1 MHRMNRMFG
10 FIGVLIALAV
20 GAYLATQQQQDTSA
34 ALGGATPKAAVDVTG
49 VRNDLLAFANAEK
62 QQYALEGKYL
72 PLDELRAKGT
82 TIPPDR
88 RGPYTYTAEVSDT
101 SFRIVATYSGP
112 QAAGAPKSLSI
123 GETMQIQTE
132 N

>member
-1 MHRMNRMFG
+1 MRGMTRFLG
-10 FIGVLIALAV
+10 FLGLLIALAV
-20 GAYLATQQQQDTSA
+20 GAYLYTHQAQSTST
-34 ALGGATPKAAVDVTG
+34 ALGGASPKAAIDVTG

-72 PLDELRAKGT
+72 SLGELRAKGT
-82 TIPPDR
+82 AIPADR
-88 RGPYTYTAEVSDT
+88 RGPYRYSAEVSDT
-101 SFRIVATYSGP
+101 SFRIIATYSGP
-112 QAAGAPKSLSI
+112 EIAGAPKSLSI